1 MKLSKRLETVAS
13 MVTKGNRAADV
24 GCDHGFVPI
33 FLVESG
39 ISPLAVAAD
48 VRPGPLSRAK
58 EHIKEHRLEEKIQ
71 TRLSDG
77 LANIKPGEADSL
89 IMSGIGGILMM
100 RLLQDEEQTAKS
112 FKELILSPQ
121 SELFDVRRYLAS
133 NGYLIEY
140 EHMLCD
146 EGKYYFIM
154 DCVYHDM
161 AEGAV
166 YNNNT
171 HLQEK
176 NAAEYT
182 EEELRYGRYLI
193 DNHSEVLKEYLD
205 KEYDSFISIQKS
217 LKEQNVKKPS
227 AAIEKRL
234 QELEADI
241 EYNRKAELSCCAQ
254 DAQK

>member
-1 MKLSKRLETVAS
+1 MIWQR
-13 MVTKGNRAADV
+13 
-24 GCDHGFVPI
+24 
-33 FLVESG
+33 
-39 ISPLAVAAD
+39 
-48 VRPGPLSRAK
+48 
-58 EHIKEHRLEEKIQ
+58 
-71 TRLSDG
+71 
-77 LANIKPGEADSL
+77 
-89 IMSGIGGILMM
+89 
-100 RLLQDEEQTAKS
+100 
-112 FKELILSPQ
+112 ELYTI
-121 SELFDVRRYLAS
+121 
-133 NGYLIEY
+133 
-140 EHMLCD
+140 
-146 EGKYYFIM
+146 
-154 DCVYHDM
+154 
-161 AEGAV
+161 
-166 YNNNT
+166 NNT

-205 KEYDSFISIQKS
+205 KEYGSFISIQKS

>member
-1 MKLSKRLETVAS
+1 MKDIIEAGK
-13 MVTKGNRAADV
+13 D
-24 GCDHGFVPI
+24 
-33 FLVESG
+33 
-39 ISPLAVAAD
+39 
-48 VRPGPLSRAK
+48 
-58 EHIKEHRLEEKIQ
+58 
-71 TRLSDG
+71 RLSNG
-77 LANIKPGEADSL
+77 
-89 IMSGIGGILMM
+89 M
-100 RLLQDEEQTAKS
+100 Q
-112 FKELILSPQ
+112 LILSPQ
-121 SELFDVRRYLAS
+121 SEVREFRAYLLE
-133 NGYLIEY
+133 NGIDILSEMMIK
-140 EHMLCD
+140 D

-171 HLQEK
+171 HLQGK

-205 KEYDSFISIQKS
+205 KEYGSFISIQKS

>member
-1 MKLSKRLETVAS
+1 M
-13 MVTKGNRAADV
+13 
-24 GCDHGFVPI
+24 
-33 FLVESG
+33 
-39 ISPLAVAAD
+39 
-48 VRPGPLSRAK
+48 
-58 EHIKEHRLEEKIQ
+58 Q
-71 TRLSDG
+71 
-77 LANIKPGEADSL
+77 
-89 IMSGIGGILMM
+89 
-100 RLLQDEEQTAKS
+100 
-112 FKELILSPQ
+112 LILSPQ
-121 SELFDVRRYLAS
+121 SEVREFRAYLLE
-133 NGYLIEY
+133 NGIDILSEMMIK
-140 EHMLCD
+140 D

-166 YNNNT
+166 Y
-171 HLQEK
+171 

-205 KEYDSFISIQKS
+205 KEYGSFISIQKS

-241 EYNRKAELSCCAQ
+241 EYNRKAELSCCAE
-254 DAQK
+254 DAHRNED